1 MTDTRIQKAK
11 WRSRRGMR
19 ELDVLLTAYIDAH
32 CSALNEA
39 QWQTFE
45 ALLAESDMDL
55 YAWFTGRS
63 APSNP
68 DYIALVTTIR
78 TNGRP

>member
-1 MTDTRIQKAK
+1 
-11 WRSRRGMR
+11 MR

-32 CSALNEA
+32 CDTLNEP

-63 APSNP
+63 TPSDP
-68 DYIALVTTIR
+68 DYITLVTTIR
-78 TNGRP
+78 ANATP